1 MNGTTITPNDDGPYV
16 VEGPVRIVDAAGTE
30 YDVSEQAAIFLCRCG
45 ASGTKPFCDGTHET
59 LHFQAAHRAT
69 PVQPSLPVAS

>member
-1 MNGTTITPNDDGPYV
+1 VTGTTITPTDNGPYLVDGPIN
-16 VEGPVRIVDAAGTE
+16 IVDADGTE

-59 LHFQAAHRAT
+59 LHFQATHRVA
-69 PVQPSLPVAS
+69 PVQPPLVAAS